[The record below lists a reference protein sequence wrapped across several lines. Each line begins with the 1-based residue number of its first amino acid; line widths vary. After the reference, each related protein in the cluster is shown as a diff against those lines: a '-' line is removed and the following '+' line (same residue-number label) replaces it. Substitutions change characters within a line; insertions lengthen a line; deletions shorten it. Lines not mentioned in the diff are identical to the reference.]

1 MEEAKTLIS
10 LDKKSKDIQ
19 FLLECDPKT
28 RILGDTQRL
37 LQVLVNLISNAR
49 DASPPNSTIL
59 LQTIMEAGW
68 VHIKITDEGA
78 GISPNIKDRV
88 FDPFFTTKEAGEGTG
103 LGLSLAFRI
112 VEDLDGDIDIISPID
127 KANGTGTQ
135 VIMRFPC
142 YDENT
147 SEFQK

>member
-1 MEEAKTLIS
+1 MET
-10 LDKKSKDIQ
+10 D
-19 FLLECDPKT
+19 
-28 RILGDTQRL
+28 
-37 LQVLVNLISNAR
+37 
-49 DASPPNSTIL
+49 
-59 LQTIMEAGW
+59 W

-127 KANGTGTQ
+127 KTNGSGTQ

-142 YDENT
+142 YDENS